1 MKEMEA
7 AAEEAFMLPG
17 SWMVPAHWRQ
27 GYLGN
32 RTWLQSCRY
41 RKHHSPPHP
50 SGIHTAASSRLF
62 PVFKGGNARSS
73 GTQELRCKRVSCS
86 ARKGADVK
94 EVDPTTHSY
103 ALVNKLD
110 LTYDGRMNEEQG
122 MPKTGLLIIILGV
135 IFMKG
140 NRATEE
146 ELWEVLNPMDV
157 YSGRKHFIFGEPR
170 RLITSDFVKEQ
181 YLEYHQQVPDSDP
194 PRREFLWGPRARA
207 EVSKMKLL
215 EFLAKIHGINSRNFP
230 SQYEEAL
237 REKEEQARARTE
249 VRGGPAATSGPSSG
263 FSHP

>member
-1 MKEMEA
+1 MLQPLSPRGFQPGECLGLKGVASGYGTGGAGQKACEALECCPQGKTREA
-7 AAEEAFMLPG
+7 ASIRA
-17 SWMVPAHWRQ
+17 V
-27 GYLGN
+27 
-32 RTWLQSCRY
+32 T
-41 RKHHSPPHP
+41 
-50 SGIHTAASSRLF
+50 
-62 PVFKGGNARSS
+62 
-73 GTQELRCKRVSCS
+73 
-86 ARKGADVK
+86 KGADVK

>member
-1 MKEMEA
+1 MIPRQDGLGDEA
-7 AAEEAFMLPG
+7 ASQYNLSRSKWKIPHWTLCMRLEAFACA
-17 SWMVPAHWRQ
+17 SQYATWHFIPAI
-27 GYLGN
+27 N
-32 RTWLQSCRY
+32 RALWADL
-41 RKHHSPPHP
+41 
-50 SGIHTAASSRLF
+50 ID
-62 PVFKGGNARSS
+62 
-73 GTQELRCKRVSCS
+73 QEL
-86 ARKGADVK
+86 
-94 EVDPTTHSY
+94 EMQSY

-146 ELWEVLNPMDV
+146 ELWEVLNPMD
-157 YSGRKHFIFGEPR
+157 
-170 RLITSDFVKEQ
+170 

-215 EFLAKIHGINSRNFP
+215 EFLAKIHGIDSRNFP